1 MYLLYM
7 YIISILYSYYL
18 YMYYVFNSKTMS
30 MVEISRLVIDSIRGV
45 LRGSSTSRHKQQF

>member
-1 MYLLYM
+1 M

-18 YMYYVFNSKTMS
+18 YMYCVFNSKTMS